1 MKTVFFVLLSV
12 FSLSAVAAPVSFTLE
27 GQVLQVNPRVSYVSI
42 PGACRGAAYPT
53 QPSYYGGRSY
63 VGAAIGGVA
72 GGLLGSR
79 IGKGSGQ
86 NVATAAGAVIGA
98 FTGDNIDN
106 DGYAYRGGQQPT
118 QYCEPS
124 SQRQVVDGYDVLVN
138 VQGQQMMFYTR
149 YNPGYGQRIR
159 VNFNGNAELQ

>member
-1 MKTVFFVLLSV
+1 MKTVFFVLLSI
-12 FSLSAVAAPVSFTLE
+12 FSLSAVAAPVSFALE
-27 GQVLQVNPRVSYVSI
+27 GQVLRVDPRVSYVSV
-42 PGACRGAAYPT
+42 PGACRGAAYPA
-53 QPSYYGGRSY
+53 QSSYNRSY

-106 DGYAYRGGQQPT
+106 DGYGYRGQQPT
-118 QYCEPS
+118 QYCDPPS
-124 SQRQVVDGYDVLVN
+124 QQQVIEGYNVLVN
-138 VQGQQMMFYTR
+138 VQGQQMMFFTR
-149 YNPGYGQRIR
+149 FDPGYNRRILVR
-159 VNFNGNAELQ
+159 FNGDASLQ